1 VINPF
6 RDWHQEQ
13 HIPKDLSYLPLM
25 LTTGP
30 ERQEAKKKKLI
41 DFNKIVVIGKLI
53 DVKSLEPHA
62 LSI

>member
-1 VINPF
+1 
-6 RDWHQEQ
+6 
-13 HIPKDLSYLPLM
+13 M

-41 DFNKIVVIGKLI
+41 DFHKIVVIGKLI
-53 DVKSLEPHA
+53 DVKSLEPHV